1 MDLYRGWRPRET
13 DPANLGTTIYTLL
26 VIAVAIGVVGYV
38 LLPALSR
45 VVSIVLIG
53 LFLIIGVLCILLEVR
68 IIQVL
73 LGSR

>member
-13 DPANLGTTIYTLL
+13 DPANLGTTIYALL

-45 VVSIVLIG
+45 VASIVLIG
-53 LFLIIGVLCILLEVR
+53 LFLIIGVLCILLVVR

>member
-45 VVSIVLIG
+45 VASIVLIG
-53 LFLIIGVLCILLEVR
+53 LFLIIGVLCILLVVR